1 MMHRTQILLEPDQ
14 HKALEEIA
22 RREKRSLSS
31 LIREML
37 QTQLK
42 ARKKKDLEKAAKLL
56 QGDYQSDPELTVFTD
71 LDSEDFHG

>member
-1 MMHRTQILLEPDQ
+1 MHRTQILLDTEQ
-14 HKALEEIA
+14 HEELVEIA

-37 QTQLK
+37 RIQLK
-42 ARKKKDLEKAAKLL
+42 EHKKNDLEEAAKALL
-56 QGDYQSDPELTVFTD
+56 TDYQNDPELTAFTD

>member
-1 MMHRTQILLEPDQ
+1 MHRTQILLEPDQ

-22 RREKRSLSS
+22 RSEKRSLSS

>member
-1 MMHRTQILLEPDQ
+1 MHRTQILLEPDQ
-14 HKALEEIA
+14 HKSLEEIA

-42 ARKKKDLEKAAKLL
+42 VRQKKDLEKAAKLL
-56 QGDYQSDPELTVFTD
+56 QGDYQSDPELTAFTD

>member
-1 MMHRTQILLEPDQ
+1 MHRTQILLEPDQ

-22 RREKRSLSS
+22 RSENRSLSS

>member
-42 ARKKKDLEKAAKLL
+42 VRKKKDLEKAAKLL